1 MGCWNQTC
9 AITNLPI
16 YAGEEV
22 EVIMLQFSNM
32 IAGSS
37 LCYPYFYH
45 VPIPLTFQGI
55 YNDYGA
61 VEDCKGAALNIIIDN
76 IREHLF
82 EMEEGENKYH
92 DVAVKKDEFDVTKMF
107 ELDHED
113 RLNIVNPYRGY
124 PDEKEKT
131 MIKHAVIR
139 KEVYDKL
146 VEGIKVEMWDSEAK
160 ETIHVGIDDILKQ
173 RHAITEDIDR
183 IIAAPDDA
191 LIKQGWIMR
200 NSMGGNS
207 LAGKMLQRHGE
218 YRGVNHP
225 INAMEELI
233 EIREDGTADDYEAV
247 LDNLLRFSM
256 VMYYMNIARKVWVL
270 PSGLGSQ
277 DDNTQAQRLCAELT
291 LASAEIVD
299 HKWDEE

>member
-1 MGCWNQTC
+1 MGCWNHTC

-22 EVIMLQFSNM
+22 EVIMLQFSNEV
-32 IAGSS
+32 AGSS
-37 LCYPYFYH
+37 LCYPHFYH
-45 VPIPLTFQGI
+45 VPMPLTFQGI

-61 VEDCKGAALNIIIDN
+61 VEDCKGAGLNIIIDN

-82 EMEEGENKYH
+82 EMEVGENKYH
-92 DVAVKKDEFDVTKMF
+92 DIAVKKDEFDVKKMF

-113 RLNIVNPYRGY
+113 RLNIVNPHRGY
-124 PDEKEKT
+124 PGEKEMT
-131 MIKHAVIR
+131 MIKHLVVR

-146 VEGIKVEMWDSEAK
+146 VEGIKIDTWDSEAQ
-160 ETIHVGIDDILKQ
+160 ETIHVGINDVLEE
-173 RHAITEDIDR
+173 RHTITKDIDR
-183 IIAAPDDA
+183 VIAAPDDA
-191 LIKQGWIMR
+191 LIKHSWILER
-200 NSMGGNS
+200 SLGGNS
-207 LAGKMLQRHGE
+207 LAGTMLQRHGE

-225 INAMEELI
+225 IDAPGELI
-233 EIREDGTADDYEAV
+233 KLREDGNDDYEAV

-256 VMYYMNIARKVWVL
+256 VMYYMNDARKVWVL

-277 DDNTQAQRLCAELT
+277 NDNTKNQRLCAELT